1 MRKLENRFI
10 RMKEID
16 DLLTI
21 SEEEKNA
28 IRAYKGSGI
37 YDILNELVGAYIPLQ
52 RQLNANHLKR
62 NKDQKKYYFGESTQA
77 IEEKIREMVKIAQN
91 LYSAMYKSGT
101 YRYSNKGPHS
111 SKSLG
116 RGSTHSLLRG
126 DNGFISSSTFLT
138 PEEAER
144 QNTSVYQES
153 INWATSNNR
162 GLSGQTFSRINLKA
176 DVPCIYVENFVEG
189 NGSEREV
196 LISPFVD
203 IKRDDYSGR
212 FYNGEAFVGGKYIR
226 QEFVEI
232 SGRPL
237 SKMSKEDQ
245 QKAEEELFSDIER
258 LEKSTVRY
266 YEILNEIEKIELKIE
281 SGRKFYLDS
290 QKQYLEQIKG
300 YRTIISDPTISE
312 EKFEEFDE
320 KLEKATSRKQ
330 EEMIFYKEQTKE
342 REEKLDLFYKESGEL
357 KEYILS
363 WKTKFRQLIEAKCAD
378 VEMDIDSQIDAIVNP
393 ILQKEEAEKKAE
405 EERIIR
411 AKEEAK
417 IRLENGAKDG
427 LDYSDKFE
435 TIIESINN
443 NENYKKL
450 LEKQERMTLAGFG
463 KKSPIVQLK
472 MIVDSIGSKFPI
484 DYLSETGKNELESP
498 YNNGTTLMD
507 RIRDFETK
515 INQSA
520 PSLANMVN
528 NDCKRTILENVL
540 KVRAVQEG
548 RKLYNKRNEILNA
561 KIGLFG
567 KKHKEEERRIA
578 LDQIDQKLSRIRAFI
593 DNIQK
598 YGLDQKAEYD
608 EEKNHCGARSIVGE
622 LRIALTMGADNNEK
636 SLLESLETNVKKV
649 FGISEEGIDKKYQE
663 GMARYSSEDGVMA
676 FLNKYEQFVNR
687 GMQQPPNH
695 PLLSEA
701 RIIQKEL
708 DDILTMSAREYD
720 SVLRKNNK
728 HPMPFKPMER
738 D

>member
-1 MRKLENRFI
+1 MRKIENRFFK
-10 RMKEID
+10 MKEID

-28 IRAYKGSGI
+28 IRAYKGSGK

-62 NKDQKKYYFGESTQA
+62 NKDKKEYYFGESTQA

-101 YRYSNKGPHS
+101 YRYSNKGPYS
-111 SKSLG
+111 SESLG

-196 LISPFVD
+196 LISPFAD
-203 IKRDDYSGR
+203 IKRDDYSGSL
-212 FYNGEAFVGGKYIR
+212 YNGEAFVGGKYIR

-258 LEKSTVRY
+258 LEKSTIRY

-281 SGRKFYLDS
+281 SDRKFYLDS

-342 REEKLDLFYKESGEL
+342 REEKLDSFYKESGEL

-405 EERIIR
+405 EERIIK

-417 IRLENGAKDG
+417 IRLENGTKDG
-427 LDYSDKFE
+427 LEYSNKFE

-450 LEKQERMTLAGFG
+450 LEKQERMNNAGFG

-472 MIVDSIGSKFPI
+472 MIIDSIGSKFPI

-548 RKLYNKRNEILNA
+548 RKLYNKRNEILNT

-598 YGLDQKAEYD
+598 YGLDQKVEYD
-608 EEKNHCGARSIVGE
+608 EEKNQCGARSIVGE
-622 LRIALTMGADNNEK
+622 LRIALTLGADNNEK

-649 FGISEEGIDKKYQE
+649 FGISEEGIEKKYQE
-663 GMARYSSEDGVMA
+663 GMARYSGEDCA
-676 FLNKYEQFVNR
+676 ITFLNKYEQFVNR